1 MMQPWGHTLGLDIST
16 SITGYTLLNETGE
29 VVEIGSWDMR
39 NKKQYHNWIDKAK
52 KIKYELAIL
61 NKRCIINNIFIEA
74 ALNMFMMGRSSANT
88 IATLTKFNGIV
99 SWMAYETFEAEPEYI
114 LAVSARK
121 KCGLTIKRGTKAKE
135 QVIKFL
141 LDTEPAF
148 SVEYTKNGNL
158 KPHCYDEADS
168 LIIAKAGYECLK
180 ERCESLQ
187 TS

>member
-1 MMQPWGHTLGLDIST
+1 MILGLDIST
-16 SITGYTLLNETGE
+16 SITGFTILNDDGTIA
-29 VVEIGSWDMR
+29 EIGSWDTR
-39 NKKQYHNWIDKAK
+39 NKKQYLDWIDKVK

-61 NKRCIINNIFIEA
+61 NKKYSVSEVFIEP
-74 ALNMFMMGRSSANT
+74 ALNMFMMGKSSAHT
-88 IATLTKFNGIV
+88 ISTLIKFNGIV
-99 SWMAYETFEAEPEYI
+99 SWLVYEIFEIDPEYI
-114 LAVSARK
+114 PAVSARK
-121 KCGLTIKRGTKAKE
+121 KCGLTVKRGTKAKE

-180 ERCESLQ
+180 ERYESLQ

>member
-1 MMQPWGHTLGLDIST
+1 MILGLDIST
-16 SITGYTLLNETGE
+16 SITGYTILNDKGV
-29 VVEIGSWDMR
+29 VVEMGSWDTR
-39 NKKQYHNWIDKAK
+39 NKKQYLDWIDKVK
-52 KIKYELAIL
+52 KIQYELAVL
-61 NKRCIINNIFIEA
+61 NQRYSVSEVFIEP
-74 ALNMFMMGRSSANT
+74 ALSMFMMGKSSAHT
-88 IATLTKFNGIV
+88 ISTLIKFNGIV
-99 SWMAYETFEAEPEYI
+99 SWLVYEIFEIDPEFI
-114 LAVSARK
+114 PAVSARK
-121 KCGLTIKRGTKAKE
+121 KCGLTIRRGTKAKE

>member
-1 MMQPWGHTLGLDIST
+1 MKPWGHTLGLDIST
-16 SITGYTLLNETGE
+16 SITGYTLLSDVGE
-29 VVEIGSWDMR
+29 VIEIGSWDMR
-39 NKKQYHNWIDKAK
+39 NKKQYQTWIDKAK

-61 NKRCIINNIFIEA
+61 NKRCVINNVFIEP
-74 ALNMFMMGRSSANT
+74 ALNMFMVGRSSAHT

-99 SWMAYETFEAEPEYI
+99 SWMVYEIFEAEPEYI
-114 LAVSARK
+114 PAVSARK
-121 KCGLTIKRGTKAKE
+121 KCGLTVRRGTKAKE
-135 QVIKFL
+135 QVMKFL

-148 SVEYTKNGNL
+148 SVEYTRTGKI

-180 ERCESLQ
+180 ERYESLQ

>member
-1 MMQPWGHTLGLDIST
+1 MMKPWGHTLGLDIST
-16 SITGYTLLNETGE
+16 SITGYTLLSDRGE

-39 NKKQYHNWIDKAK
+39 NKKQYHDWIDKTK

-61 NKRCIINNIFIEA
+61 NKRCIINNVFIEP
-74 ALNMFMMGRSSANT
+74 ALNMFMMGKSSAHT
-88 IATLTKFNGIV
+88 ISTLIKFNGIV
-99 SWMAYETFEAEPEYI
+99 SWLVYEAFEAEPEYI
-114 LAVSARK
+114 PAVSARK
-121 KCGLTIKRGTKAKE
+121 KCGLTIRRGTKAKE

-148 SVEYTKNGNL
+148 GVDYTRTGKIQ
-158 KPHCYDEADS
+158 PHCYDEADS

-180 ERCESLQ
+180 ERSESLQ